1 MLSLTIDER
10 SPREDIDR
18 QLGPFPRPFLI
29 CESSLRGVAASNRR
43 RTVSFQSVATPDH
56 GRSARGRIPESGDAM
71 DFPVSR
77 GFNDLVP

>member
-1 MLSLTIDER
+1 LIYTVAARVAER
-10 SPREDIDR
+10 SFDPVTRKLNLTLKYR
-18 QLGPFPRPFLI
+18 STV
-29 CESSLRGVAASNRR
+29 C
-43 RTVSFQSVATPDH
+43 RTVSFQPVATPDH